1 VDPDWR
7 SYDGV
12 AEGYARTQAPVLALP
27 AADLV
32 ELLDIAPGA
41 RLLDVGTGTGVAA
54 RAATAR
60 GGGVVVGI
68 DASLPMLIEAQKEG
82 PGRYVAAT
90 AIDLPFRDGTFGYV
104 VSNFVIAHF
113 RKYDTALYDML
124 RVLASGG
131 RMGVSTWAA
140 ADERD
145 EFRRAWRSVAERFAE
160 HEIIEDAIGRAV
172 PWEER
177 FAEPDRLKQT
187 LHDAGLRDIRI
198 ERRTYRTEV
207 TVDSYLEGREVAATG
222 RFLRYTLG
230 EDLWQTFRRQARE
243 TFVERFPPSFHD
255 FREAILA
262 VGHKP

>member
-1 VDPDWR
+1 
-7 SYDGV
+7 V
-12 AEGYARTQAPVLALP
+12 AEGYARAQAPVLALP
-27 AADLV
+27 ADDLV
-32 ELLDIAPGA
+32 AMLEIAPGA
-41 RLLDVGTGTGVAA
+41 RVLDVGTGTGVAA
-54 RAATAR
+54 RAASSA
-60 GGGVVVGI
+60 GGGLVVGI
-68 DASLPMLIEAQKEG
+68 DASLPMLIEARKESD
-82 PGRYVAAT
+82 GRYAAAT

-104 VSNFVIAHF
+104 VSNFVLSHF

-124 RVLASGG
+124 RVLGSGG

-145 EFRRAWRSVAERFAE
+145 EFRKTWRSVAERFAARE
-160 HEIIEDAIGRAV
+160 SIEDAIGRAV

-187 LHDAGLRDIRI
+187 LHDAGLRDIRV
-198 ERRTYRTEV
+198 ERRTYRSEV

-222 RFLRYTLG
+222 RFLRYSLG
-230 EDLWQTFRRQARE
+230 EELWESFRTQARE
-243 TFVERFPPSFHD
+243 TFVAKFPPSFHD